1 MLRKTNQGFLGN
13 RTVSSIN
20 HPIHPAVCGRP
31 GIGQLALEHTWLFVV
46 ASLLALSPSTA
57 MASSVP
63 EWLRA
68 AAQSPVKHYPDD
80 VNEIELLSDTAINV
94 KDKGEIVTR
103 HRLVFKVLRPEGI
116 KSAQTY
122 VVPFDGETKVNYLK
136 GWSITA
142 KGQEYEAKDKDTAEV
157 NINPDELYSDR
168 KSRVITVPG
177 ADIGSVIGFEYEQ
190 KERPYVFQMHWSF
203 QLDEPVEHSR
213 YELRLPSGWEY
224 RADWVNHAAL
234 DPVEQ
239 NGAYVWQLDDI
250 SRIEEEYSRPPYRAL
265 AGRMVVTLFAEKV
278 KNQTYKTWNDFG
290 IWYGQLT
297 AGAREPSPELQR
309 KVQELAPASL
319 PLLDRIRALARFAQR
334 DVRYAAIEIGIG
346 GYKPHQASEIFAHRY
361 GDCKDKAT
369 VLGSMLS
376 QIGVKSYYVLVHTNR
391 GIFTEKSPP
400 DMGFNHAIIAI
411 QLPDASFSKPLP
423 ALYEHTKLGHLLI
436 FDPTQELV
444 PFGQIP
450 YYEQD
455 NFGLL
460 VTEQGGELLH
470 LPLSQPE
477 LNRVVRTARLNL
489 LADGTL
495 KGEVEEVQ
503 SGTEAYIGRS
513 RFGRETVADRKKA
526 LERILGRWVSTFQ
539 LDSVDAENLDDID
552 RDLVLRYK
560 FTAEHYAKNAG
571 PLLLVRPRVL
581 DEKAGYMDSSKPR
594 HYAYEFEG
602 PTLQTDIFEITLPEG
617 YKVDELPEP
626 AKATFS
632 FGEYTSKTE
641 NSGTLL
647 KYSREFKIK
656 GTLVPKEQIADL
668 KKFFSQINLDEKNMA
683 ILKKGN

>member
-20 HPIHPAVCGRP
+20 HSIHPAVCGRP
-31 GIGQLALEHTWLFVV
+31 GTKHIWPFV
-46 ASLLALSPSTA
+46 AAILLALSPSSATA
-57 MASSVP
+57 SIP
-63 EWLRA
+63 DWLRA
-68 AAQSPVKHYPDD
+68 AAAQPVKHYADD
-80 VNEIELLSDTAINV
+80 VNRVELLNDTLTTV

-103 HRLVFKVLRPEGI
+103 HRLAIRILRPEGI
-116 KSAQTY
+116 KSAASHQ
-122 VVPFDGETKVNYLK
+122 VFFDNETKVNYLK

-142 KGQEYEAKDKDTAEV
+142 KGQEYEAKDKDIVEV
-157 NINPDELYSDR
+157 NITSELFSDD
-168 KSRVITVPG
+168 KSKVLTVSG
-177 ADIGSVIGFEYEQ
+177 ADVGSVVGFEYEQ
-190 KERPYVFQMHWSF
+190 KLRPYIFQMTWDF
-203 QLDEPVEHSR
+203 QLREPVEHTR
-213 YELRLPSGWEY
+213 YELHLPSGWEY
-224 RADWVNHAAL
+224 RADWINHAAG
-234 DPVEQ
+234 DPSEQ
-239 NGAYVWQLDDI
+239 NGSYVWQLDDI
-250 SRIEEEYSRPPYRAL
+250 PRIEEEYSRPPYRAL
-265 AGRMVVTLFAEKV
+265 AGRMVVTLFSERV
-278 KNQTYKTWNDFG
+278 KNQTYRTWNDFG
-290 IWYGQLT
+290 VWYGQLT
-297 AGAREPSPELQR
+297 AGVREPSPELQR

-346 GYKPHQASEIFAHRY
+346 GLKPHPASEIFAHRY

-376 QIGVKSYYVLVHTNR
+376 QIGVKSYYVLVHTDR

-411 QLPDASFSKPLP
+411 QLPDASFNKPLP

-470 LPLSQPE
+470 LPLTKPE
-477 LNRVVRTARLNL
+477 LNRIVRTARLNL

-581 DEKAGYMDSSKPR
+581 GEKAGYMDSSKPR

-656 GTLVPKEQIADL
+656 GTLVPQEQIADL